1 MGVKSLGVDIGD
13 SRITGVVL
21 EQQRKKLSLVAS
33 CSVAVPEGTDP
44 AAQVG
49 LLCQRLDWRGEGV
62 SGCGLPLSMLSV
74 RNLTVPFKD
83 VKKIAQILPFELEEQ
98 LLAPIDSL
106 VTDFSVAKTT
116 DDGALVVAFALARDT
131 LQDMLAAMRDCL
143 DPDVVTPAM
152 VPLVAQIVRHDKRRQ
167 GTVLVHLDQHSG
179 SLALI
184 LNGKAVFYRRL
195 PYPEQMALHS
205 PFHFA
210 EDQVAMTDQAAAEE
224 CIHRFSRTIKRSLE
238 YFRMEF
244 KEDEQPERVV
254 LTGPLAEFSTLAE
267 IMHTTLGVPVET
279 LDLLAAN
286 SVSCPTAMR
295 LQWQGQH
302 FDRALS
308 LALQGLRRLEID
320 FRKQG
325 YVKKRAFFSSRKRLI
340 GTISAAAAAVV
351 CLLGALGYD
360 YHRLQ
365 QRDKALGEEM
375 TAIYKSTFPGVG
387 KVQDPYVEMRARLKS
402 TQGPQ
407 APGLLQF
414 GGRRMLGLLADISAR
429 IPTHVA
435 LQVNRLAIDRESVTI
450 KGTTDTFNSVETIK
464 SSLAASPKFKSV
476 QIVSATADQE
486 KKNGTV
492 RFEVQLQLEGI

>member
-1 MGVKSLGVDIGD
+1 MGVKSLGVDIGN

-33 CSVAVPEGTDP
+33 CSVIVPEGTEP
-44 AAQVG
+44 AAQID
-49 LLCQRLDWRGEGV
+49 LLCQRLGWGEGA

-106 VTDFSVAKTT
+106 VTDFSVGKTT
-116 DDGALVVAFALARDT
+116 DGGAQVVAFSLEKAALHD
-131 LQDMLAAMRDCL
+131 LLAAMQDCL
-143 DPDVVTPAM
+143 DPDIVTPAM
-152 VPLVAQIVRHDKRRQ
+152 VPLVAQTIRHGKGQQ
-167 GTVLVHLDQHSG
+167 GTVLIHLDQHSG

-195 PYPEQMALHS
+195 PYPEQMTLHP

-210 EDQVAMTDQAAAEE
+210 ENEVVIIDQAAAEE
-224 CIHRFSRTIKRSLE
+224 CIHRFSRTIKRCLE

-244 KEDEQPERVV
+244 KVEGHPEQVV
-254 LTGPLAEFSTLAE
+254 LTGPLAEIASIAD
-267 IMHTTLGVPVET
+267 IIHAALGLPVET
-279 LDLLAAN
+279 MDLLAVN
-286 SVSCPTAMR
+286 SISCPTAMR

-308 LALQGLRRLEID
+308 LALQGLRRPEIN
-320 FRKQG
+320 FRKDG
-325 YVKKRAFFSSRKRLI
+325 FVKKRAFFSSKKRLV
-340 GTISAAAAAVV
+340 GTLSAAAVAVV
-351 CLLGALGYD
+351 CLLGFLGYD

-365 QRDKALGEEM
+365 QRDRALGEEM
-375 TAIYKSTFPGVG
+375 TAIYKKTFPGVT
-387 KVQDPYVEMRARLKS
+387 KVQDPFVEMRARLKS
-402 TQGPQ
+402 AQGPH

-414 GGRRMLGLLADISAR
+414 GNKRVLGLLADISTR
-429 IPTHVA
+429 IPAHVA
-435 LQVNRLAIDRESVTI
+435 LRVNRLAIDRESVLI

-464 SSLAASPKFKSV
+464 SSLAASSKFKSV

-486 KKNGTV
+486 SKNGTI